1 MAKDHPMTKNELI
14 AQVSERTQLNRN
26 DATKAVEA
34 TFDVIT
40 GALKHGDEV
49 KLIGFGSFTVA
60 QRKAREGRNPRT
72 GEPVQI
78 AASKAPKFTAGKGL
92 KDAVNFP

>member
-1 MAKDHPMTKNELI
+1 M
-14 AQVSERTQLNRN
+14 
-26 DATKAVEA
+26 
-34 TFDVIT
+34 IT
-40 GALKHGDEV
+40 GALKQGDEV

-72 GEPVQI
+72 GQPVQI

-92 KDAVNFP
+92 KDAVNLP

>member
-1 MAKDHPMTKNELI
+1 MVPMTKNELI
-14 AQVSERTQLNRN
+14 AQVSDKTLLNRN

-34 TFDVIT
+34 TFDIIT
-40 GALKHGDEV
+40 GALKQGDEV
-49 KLIGFGSFTVA
+49 KLIGFGSFSVA

-72 GEPVQI
+72 GQPVQI

-92 KDAVNFP
+92 KEAVNIP

>member
-1 MAKDHPMTKNELI
+1 MTKNELI
-14 AQVSERTQLNRN
+14 AQVSDKTLLNRN

-34 TFDVIT
+34 TFDIIT
-40 GALKHGDEV
+40 GALKQGDEV

-72 GEPVQI
+72 GQPVQI

-92 KDAVNFP
+92 KDAVNIP

>member
-1 MAKDHPMTKNELI
+1 MTKNELI
-14 AQVSERTQLNRN
+14 AQVSDKTLLNRN

-34 TFDVIT
+34 TFDIIT
-40 GALKHGDEV
+40 GALKQGDEV
-49 KLIGFGSFTVA
+49 KLIGFGSFSVA

-72 GEPVQI
+72 GQPVQI

-92 KDAVNFP
+92 KEAVNIP